1 MKSGSTPINGV
12 NHTSQHDACS
22 IDMPSSSSRNQPRAQ
37 AQLPPQY
44 LLNADRDRK
53 MPIYKAASCG
63 KRDMVDLLYT
73 ESRQMTGE
81 PWTDEELGLVYVKCV
96 EADLFD
102 VALRIVTDHPILA
115 TKESTVL
122 GLLARKPH
130 GFYFIRPGI
139 IQELLNSLF
148 RVCRLKIRFPDKESE
163 SDALKLLRF
172 ILEKIGNLP
181 KGERDAIIRGPPD
194 ETMEDEK
201 KTHYEK
207 ETQEAIHLLRT
218 ISENIAK
225 MPAQIFSL
233 FKKPGN
239 ETTTGMNN
247 GNQKYSSRVLFLAA
261 ETGNTAFV
269 VEVLQKFPDLVEE
282 VNDNGQSI
290 FHVAVSHG
298 HVGIYKLLNDMGSS
312 SRDTLLSIED
322 KNGNNMLHLVGQRAK
337 GNKVQNVRG
346 VGLRLN
352 PKISWFKEIETIIP
366 PCLREKKNA
375 AGLTPHYVFI
385 KNHKDLFSKGEDW
398 MKEIATQLMVVAA
411 LVATTSYTVA
421 FEIPGGYY
429 GYGDGEEPHLI
440 HFYLFW
446 WFLIFDA
453 LSFIAST
460 TSILMVLSILGSNYD
475 EYDFMISL
483 SKQLA
488 ICLAFVFIS
497 IATMIITFLINF
509 FLMYTHAS
517 QLTLPILISISA
529 VTPFVIFAFSK
540 YHLWSRITCGFR
552 MLYKTRKCRMN

>member
-1 MKSGSTPINGV
+1 MKSGSTPTNGV

-37 AQLPPQY
+37 AQLPPQD
-44 LLNADRDRK
+44 LLN
-53 MPIYKAASCG
+53 
-63 KRDMVDLLYT
+63 V
-73 ESRQMTGE
+73 
-81 PWTDEELGLVYVKCV
+81 
-96 EADLFD
+96 
-102 VALRIVTDHPILA
+102 
-115 TKESTVL
+115 
-122 GLLARKPH
+122 
-130 GFYFIRPGI
+130 
-139 IQELLNSLF
+139 F
-148 RVCRLKIRFPDKESE
+148 RFCRLKIRFPDKESE
-163 SDALKLLRF
+163 SDALKLLKF
-172 ILEKIGNLP
+172 ILENIGNLP
-181 KGERDAIIRGPPD
+181 KGERDAIIRGPLD
-194 ETMEDEK
+194 ETTEDEQ

-233 FKKPGN
+233 FKKPAN
-239 ETTTGMNN
+239 ETKIGKNN
-247 GNQKYSSRVLFLAA
+247 INQKYSSRALFLAA

-269 VEVLQKFPDLVEE
+269 VKVLQKFPDLVEE
-282 VNDNGQSI
+282 VNDNGHSI

-298 HVGIYKLLNDMGSS
+298 HVGIYKLLSDIGSS

-322 KNGNNMLHLVGQRAK
+322 KNGNNMLHLVGQSAK

-352 PKISWFKEIETIIP
+352 PEISWFKEIETIIP
-366 PCLREKKNA
+366 PRLREKKNA
-375 AGLTPHYVFI
+375 AGLTPHNVFI

-421 FEIPGGYY
+421 FQIPGGSY
-429 GYGDGEEPHLI
+429 DNDIPVFMD
-440 HFYLFW
+440 FYLFKS
-446 WFLIFDA
+446 FLIFDA

-460 TSILMVLSILGSNYD
+460 TSILMVLSILRSNYD

-497 IATMIITFLINF
+497 VATMIVTFLLDI
-509 FLMYTHAS
+509 FLMFKGFP
-517 QLTLPILISISA
+517 LTLPILIGVFA

-540 YHLWSRITCGFR
+540 YHLCSCITCGFR
-552 MLYKTRKCRMN
+552 MLYETRKSRMN